1 MLKKVLLF
9 LVVVILAAGAGYA
22 YFHVP
27 RPTAGASTD
36 SSKTE
41 PTSVATHRTI
51 TFVVNAAGEIGPAD
65 QVSVRPEING
75 RIDVLAADVGDK
87 VKKDALLFSLDAR
100 DLNTERDSKLAQI
113 DGAKLQVEKAR
124 RLFDRASKL
133 YKDNLIS
140 QEEYDNVRIDFE
152 LSQNNLERTGKDL
165 AIIEEKLRK
174 TRILAPFDCTVL
186 LRPVSIGQAV
196 SGAGG
201 FNSGTE
207 VMNIANLSDM
217 IIVSHVNQADVTR
230 VKKGMNVNVVVEAVP
245 GLCLTGIVER
255 IAPQASLK
263 NGLKGFST
271 QIRLNNLDPRVRPGM
286 TANLT
291 IPILSAE
298 DVLALPLSA
307 VFSDQGSRFVF
318 VKREDGFEMVPIEV
332 GISDFQFV
340 EVLSGLKD
348 GDEVAMVRPVSMLP
362 SKSPK
367 GTNDVPGKVAAQ
379 SPPRDRGHSH

>member
-1 MLKKVLLF
+1 MFKKVILFILL
-9 LVVVILAAGAGYA
+9 VILAAGAGYL
-22 YFHVP
+22 YFHAP
-27 RPTAGASTD
+27 RPAVGAATD
-36 SSKTE
+36 SSKAE
-41 PTSVATHRTI
+41 PTSVATRRTI
-51 TFVVNAAGEIGPAD
+51 TFVANSAGDIGPAD

-75 RIDVLAADVGDK
+75 RIDVLAVDMGDK
-87 VKKDALLFSLDAR
+87 VKKDDLLFSLDAR

-113 DGAKLQVEKAR
+113 EGAKLQVEKAR
-124 RLFDRASKL
+124 KLHDRASKL
-133 YKDNLIS
+133 HKDNLIS
-140 QEEYDNVRIDFE
+140 QEEFDNVRIDFE
-152 LSQNNLERTGKDL
+152 LSQNNLERTEKDM

-174 TRILAPFDCTVL
+174 TRILAPFDGTVL
-186 LRPVSIGQAV
+186 TRPVSIGQAV

-207 VMNIANLSDM
+207 VMSIANLSDM

-230 VKKGMNVNVVVEAVP
+230 VKIGQSVNVVVEAVP
-245 GLCLTGIVER
+245 GLSLTGIVER

-271 QIRLNNLDPRVRPGM
+271 QIRLKNLDPRVRPGM

-291 IPILSAE
+291 IPLLSAE

-318 VKREDGFEMVPIEV
+318 VKREDGFETVPVEV
-332 GISDFQFV
+332 GISDFQYV
-340 EVLSGLKD
+340 EILSGLKD
-348 GDEVAMVRPVSMLP
+348 GDEVAMVRPASILP
-362 SKSPK
+362 SKNSK

-379 SPPRDRGHSH
+379 SLPRDRGHSH